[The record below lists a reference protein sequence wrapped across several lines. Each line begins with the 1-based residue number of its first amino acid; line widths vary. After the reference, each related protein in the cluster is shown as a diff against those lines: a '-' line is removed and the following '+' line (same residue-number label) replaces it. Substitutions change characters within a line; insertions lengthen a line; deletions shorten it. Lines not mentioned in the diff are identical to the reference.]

1 MEISDNNE
9 INNENKNIETKIQDE
24 TDECIELRNIK
35 YKTML
40 INGVT
45 LNESKSSQ
53 SICNLDKFLENEKNN
68 NENEPWCKL
77 NKTIKIKKLTEYV
90 TSVYKNENNLDESEC
105 DNLITFLKDCLD
117 RKKLQRIKDVSFD
130 KENGKV
136 KDIPAL
142 TYVRSTKHFTLK
154 NIEKRISTLKSLP
167 QKNNKKTNNQKTIKN
182 KMTAPDYDNHRD
194 EDDKND
200 GISEK

>member
-1 MEISDNNE
+1 
-9 INNENKNIETKIQDE
+9 
-24 TDECIELRNIK
+24 
-35 YKTML
+35 
-40 INGVT
+40 
-45 LNESKSSQ
+45 
-53 SICNLDKFLENEKNN
+53 LDKFLENEKNN

-90 TSVYKNENNLDESEC
+90 TSVYKNENNLDDSEC